1 MIIDEKYVRDLI
13 RLGKQFALVSIA
25 LSIGTKRKEEG
36 YGNTRWGIDEW
47 GS

>member
-1 MIIDEKYVRDLI
+1 MILDERYIRNLI
-13 RLGKQFALVSIA
+13 RFGKWFTLVSIA
-25 LSIGTKRKEEG
+25 VSIGIKRKEEG